1 MIFLNPMELDRNVM
15 LHASHIGDAIKAIG
29 TDGYDTAS
37 LDVFAHAL
45 DAEHWTFFHH
55 SLGRVTRIA
64 AASRSCVP
72 SGDDSI
78 RRFISDC
85 HRLDPALTTA
95 SRQSR
100 EPMLV
105 NKMDINDIP
114 DPRYRKCFELTGVT
128 ERLSLYARY
137 ASDLYQLSIYRR
149 PATRSGLSAP
159 ELKHFTALA
168 SLIMTTGLKH
178 EILRAS
184 DNAPQQEIGLPQI
197 LSRLQALPEQLSERE
212 CQVCAR
218 AAIGRTIKRT
228 AAELDIRPS
237 SVITYRQRAYQKL
250 GVRSQKELVALLN
263 RFRM

>member
-1 MIFLNPMELDRNVM
+1 MIFLNPMELDKNVM
-15 LHASHIGDAIKAIG
+15 LHASYVGNAIKAIG

-37 LDVFAHAL
+37 LEVFARAL
-45 DAEHWTFFHH
+45 DADHWTFFHH
-55 SLGRVTRIA
+55 SPGRITRIA

-78 RRFISDC
+78 ERFIRDC

-95 SRQSR
+95 SKQLR

-105 NKMDINDIP
+105 NKMDISDIP

-128 ERLSLYARY
+128 ERLSLYSRY
-137 ASDLYQLSIYRR
+137 ATDLYQLSIYRT
-149 PATRSGLSAP
+149 ATARSALSAP
-159 ELKHFTALA
+159 EVKYFTALA

-178 EILRAS
+178 EMMRAS
-184 DNAPQQEIGLPQI
+184 ETAPPPEIGLAEI
-197 LSRLQALPEQLSERE
+197 ESRLQMLPEQLSERE

-218 AAIGRTIKRT
+218 AAIGRTIEMT
-228 AAELDIRPS
+228 AADLDIKPS

-250 GVRSQKELVALLN
+250 GVRSQNELIALLN
-263 RFRM
+263 RFRI

>member
-1 MIFLNPMELDRNVM
+1 MIFLNPMEMDKNFTV
-15 LHASHIGDAIKAIG
+15 HAGYIGTAIKAIG

-37 LDVFAHAL
+37 LEVFARAF
-45 DAEHWTFFHH
+45 DADHWTFFHH
-55 SLGRVTRIA
+55 SEGRVTRIA

-78 RRFISDC
+78 QRFISDC

-95 SRQSR
+95 SKNLR

-128 ERLSLYARY
+128 ERLSLYSRC
-137 ASDLYQLSIYRR
+137 ASDLYQLSIYRT
-149 PATRSGLSAP
+149 ATARSTSSAP
-159 ELKHFTALA
+159 EIRHFTALA
-168 SLIMTTGLKH
+168 GLMMTTGLKH
-178 EILRAS
+178 EMLRAAEKS
-184 DNAPQQEIGLPQI
+184 PPPEIGLSAI
-197 LSRLQALPEQLSERE
+197 EARLQALPGQLSDRE
-212 CQVCAR
+212 SQVCAR
-218 AAIGRTIKRT
+218 AAIGRTIDMT
-228 AAELDIRPS
+228 AADLDIKPS

-250 GVRSQKELVALLN
+250 GVRSQNELIALLN